1 MRYETKG
8 GLIEGE
14 LGVEGNCGH
23 AGRLKESRTGVEG
36 VPRSH
41 TNQRLIELGRLNLKA
56 VEFLEISCNLSL
68 AAFLLVVKECAEVG
82 TV

>member
-1 MRYETKG
+1 MGYETEG

-14 LGVEGNCGH
+14 LGIEGNCRH
-23 AGRLKESRTGVEG
+23 ASGLEESRTGVEG

-68 AAFLLVVKECAEVG
+68 AALLLVVKE
-82 TV
+82 